1 MAINAIS
8 DNYLGGI
15 SYTRIDSEHEEIKR
29 LLLALGLEVTGQ
41 KSVDK
46 ARLSQAQLEKEIEA
60 TQKATEDEKS
70 KAKEKTGEEEISTE
84 FGVILKYLNI
94 RETENVQT
102 DYRNAINELRTRFLT
117 ETDQAELT
125 YLRNLKLKLD
135 VIMQGLGYST
145 QVIGASEMTGASA
158 LGEMNKVMMLS
169 GTGLNASGK

>member
-8 DNYLGGI
+8 GNYLGGI

-70 KAKEKTGEEEISTE
+70 KAKEKS
-84 FGVILKYLNI
+84 I
-94 RETENVQT
+94 R
-102 DYRNAINELRTRFLT
+102 RCSFLLQFRLIV
-117 ETDQAELT
+117 DF
-125 YLRNLKLKLD
+125 
-135 VIMQGLGYST
+135 
-145 QVIGASEMTGASA
+145 GASKDNSF
-158 LGEMNKVMMLS
+158 
-169 GTGLNASGK
+169 